1 MFKLRILKHWLTL
14 FFRPK
19 FKNREKLLQR
29 QKRKLKVFE
38 KEVLSTAPYYQK
50 MISEGLDID
59 SFPTITKTEF
69 IAHFN
74 GINTVGL
81 DRNESM
87 KAAVDA
93 EKNKTFDSE
102 IDGYT
107 IGLSTGTS
115 GNRGLFI
122 ASEDER
128 AQWAAS
134 VFYKVVK
141 PRLFKK
147 QKVAFCLR
155 ANSDLYESVQSSFFS
170 FKFYDIAAPVEDII
184 RNMQQR
190 KPDILCAQPSLLLL
204 LTAAKVEGRLDIFP
218 TQIISYAEVLDDAD
232 RERIES
238 LFNLKITEIYQCT
251 EGFLG
256 HTCAHGTMHLNEDN
270 IRFERQMIDSQRFQ
284 PIITDFVRKSQPVVR
299 YLLNDVLVLRELPCT
314 CGSAMTAIERIEG
327 RTDDVLVGK
336 NESGERVYIFPD
348 LVRRRIIWAGE
359 ELNNYAVEQRSLREL
374 ILFVD
379 IAEKDYSKTC
389 ENIQKALLELF
400 NEKGISNMQ
409 ISCHKG
415 LPPRDQAAKMRRVSR
430 TFEMFI

>member
-14 FFRPK
+14 FFRPN
-19 FKNREKLLQR
+19 FKDREKLLQR
-29 QKRKLKVFE
+29 QKRKLKAFE

-50 MISEGLDID
+50 MLFEGLNIDI
-59 SFPTITKTEF
+59 FPTITKREF
-69 IAHFN
+69 MAHFN

-81 DRNESM
+81 DRDECM

-93 EKNKTFDSE
+93 EINKTFDSE
-102 IDGYT
+102 IDGCT

-141 PRLFKK
+141 PRFSKK

-170 FKFYDIAAPVEDII
+170 FKFYDIAAPTEVII
-184 RNMQQR
+184 KDMQER

-204 LTAAKVEGRLDIFP
+204 LTAAKIDGRLDICP

-232 RERIES
+232 RKKIEAI
-238 LFNLKITEIYQCT
+238 FNLKITEIYQCT

-256 HTCAHGTMHLNEDN
+256 YTCTHGTMHLNEDN
-270 IRFERQMIDSQRFQ
+270 IRFERQMIDDKRFQ

-299 YLLNDVLVLRELPCT
+299 YLLNDVLVLRESPCP
-314 CGSAMTAIERIEG
+314 CGSAMTGIERIEG
-327 RTDDVLVGK
+327 RMDDVLVGE
-336 NESGERVYIFPD
+336 NETGDLVYIFPD
-348 LVRRRIIWAGE
+348 LVRRRIVWAGE
-359 ELNNYAVEQRSLREL
+359 KLNNYAVEQKSLKEL

-379 IAEKDYSKTC
+379 IAEMDYSETC
-389 ENIQKALLELF
+389 ENILESLTNLF
-400 NEKGISNMQ
+400 NEKGIKDMQ
-409 ISCHKG
+409 ISCQKG
-415 LPPRDQAAKMRRVSR
+415 LPLRDKASKMRRVSR
-430 TFEMFI
+430 TFEVDI

>member
-1 MFKLRILKHWLTL
+1 MFKLRIIKYWLTL
-14 FFRPK
+14 FFRSK
-19 FKNREKLLQR
+19 FTSREKLLER
-29 QKRKLKVFE
+29 QKKKLKTFE
-38 KEVLSTAPYYQK
+38 QEVLSRAPYYQK
-50 MISEGLDID
+50 LMSEGKNID
-59 SFPTITKTEF
+59 TFPIISKTEF
-69 IAHFN
+69 MAHFN

-81 DRNESM
+81 DRDTCM

-122 ASEDER
+122 ASEEER

-147 QKVAFCLR
+147 QNVAFCLR

-170 FKFYDIAAPVEDII
+170 FKFYDIAAPIEELIES
-184 RNMQQR
+184 MQSR

-204 LTAAKVEGRLDIFP
+204 LTAAKKDGRLDIFP
-218 TQIISYAEVLDDAD
+218 SQIISYAEVLDDAD
-232 RERIES
+232 REKIEIV
-238 LFNLKITEIYQCT
+238 FNLKITEIYQCT

-256 HTCAHGTMHLNEDN
+256 HSCPHGTMHLNEDN
-270 IRFERQMIDSQRFQ
+270 IRFERQMIDNQRFQ
-284 PIITDFVRKSQPVVR
+284 PIITDFVRKSQPVIR
-299 YLLNDVLVLRELPCT
+299 YLLNDVLVLRDSPCP

-336 NESGERVYIFPD
+336 NETGELVYIFPD
-348 LVRRRIIWAGE
+348 LVRRRIVWAGE
-359 ELNNYAVEQRSLREL
+359 KLDNYAAEQMNLEEL
-374 ILFVD
+374 IIYVD
-379 IAEKDYSKTC
+379 IMEEYYAETC
-389 ENIQKALLELF
+389 KNIQKNLSRLF
-400 NEKGISNMQ
+400 EEKGIKNMQ
-409 ISCHKG
+409 ISCQKG
-415 LPPRDQAAKMRRVSR
+415 LPAREQSAKMRRISR
-430 TFEMFI
+430 TFEVDI

>member
-1 MFKLRILKHWLTL
+1 MFKLRILKHWLIL
-14 FFRPK
+14 FFRTS
-19 FKNREKLLQR
+19 FKSREKLLLR
-29 QKRKLKVFE
+29 QKRKLKAFE
-38 KEVLSTAPYYQK
+38 KEILVGAPYYQK
-50 MISEGLDID
+50 MMTEGKSID
-59 SFPTITKTEF
+59 TFPVITKTEF

-74 GINTVGL
+74 DINTVGL
-81 DRNESM
+81 DRDLCM
-87 KAAVDA
+87 DAAVNA
-93 EKNKTFDSE
+93 EKKKTFDSE

-170 FKFYDIAAPVEDII
+170 FKFYDIAAPTEDII
-184 RNMQQR
+184 QDMQER

-204 LTAAKVEGRLDIFP
+204 LTAAKIEGRLDISP
-218 TQIISYAEVLDDAD
+218 TQIISYAEVLDNAD
-232 RERIES
+232 REKIES
-238 LFNLKITEIYQCT
+238 VFNLKITEIYQCT

-256 HTCAHGTMHLNEDN
+256 HSCAHGIMHLNEDN
-270 IRFERQMIDSQRFQ
+270 IRFERQMIDNHRFQ

-299 YLLNDVLVLRELPCT
+299 YLLNDVLVLRESPCP

-327 RTDDVLVGK
+327 RTDDVLVGH
-336 NESGERVYIFPD
+336 NENGELVYIFPD
-348 LVRRRIIWAGE
+348 LVRRRIVWAGE
-359 ELNNYAVEQRSLREL
+359 NLKNYTAEQKSLSDL
-374 ILFVD
+374 IVYID
-379 IAEKDYSKTC
+379 TKEEDYAETC
-389 ENIQKALLELF
+389 ENICESLSSLF
-400 NEKGISNMQ
+400 YEQGIMNMKITCQ
-409 ISCHKG
+409 KG
-415 LPPRDQAAKMRRVSR
+415 LPVRDRAAKMRRISR
-430 TFEMFI
+430 SFKVEF